1 MTITRFC
8 APGGVVLGNFGLFR
22 QATICEKGNL
32 CCLVSSLFVS
42 SPEIIIWLSAQ
53 LGSFRLPIITALS
66 NVLDDPPASLPDLFY
81 FSVRTFFTSE
91 ATMARTV
98 TIATMKKGRAP

>member
-1 MTITRFC
+1 MS
-8 APGGVVLGNFGLFR
+8 GV
-22 QATICEKGNL
+22 
-32 CCLVSSLFVS
+32 FVS
-42 SPEIIIWLSAQ
+42 SPEIIIRLSAQ

-66 NVLDDPPASLPDLFY
+66 NVLDDPPPSIPDLYY
-81 FSVRTFFTSE
+81 FRTFITSE

>member
-1 MTITRFC
+1 MS
-8 APGGVVLGNFGLFR
+8 GV
-22 QATICEKGNL
+22 
-32 CCLVSSLFVS
+32 FVS

-66 NVLDDPPASLPDLFY
+66 NVLDDPPPSIPDLYY
-81 FSVRTFFTSE
+81 FFVGTFITSE

>member
-1 MTITRFC
+1 MKIVLQKIVNTREC
-8 APGGVVLGNFGLFR
+8 SS
-22 QATICEKGNL
+22 ATTNGYTLKLDFIYPL
-32 CCLVSSLFVS
+32 
-42 SPEIIIWLSAQ
+42 PQ
-53 LGSFRLPIITALS
+53 LNSFRLQIIAALS
-66 NVLDDPPASLPDLFY
+66 NVLDNPPASLPDLFY

>member
-1 MTITRFC
+1 MS
-8 APGGVVLGNFGLFR
+8 GV
-22 QATICEKGNL
+22 
-32 CCLVSSLFVS
+32 FVS

-53 LGSFRLPIITALS
+53 LGSIIITALS
-66 NVLDDPPASLPDLFY
+66 NVLDDPPPSIPDLYY
-81 FSVRTFFTSE
+81 FFVGTFITSE